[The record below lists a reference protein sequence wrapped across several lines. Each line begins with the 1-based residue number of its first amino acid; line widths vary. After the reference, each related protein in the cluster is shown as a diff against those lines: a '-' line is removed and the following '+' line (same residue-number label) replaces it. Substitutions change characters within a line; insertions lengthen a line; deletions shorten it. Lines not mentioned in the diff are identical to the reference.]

1 MPASPAR
8 LSVLGRDLPGQRGA
22 KTVEHRGKGAIVTGG
37 GGGIGRAIALGLA
50 GEGAAV
56 TIADLNLDAARKV
69 AQEIS
74 DRGGEALAV
83 QTDVAEK
90 ASVDSA
96 VRQTLDTFGRIDIL
110 VNNAGVQHVSPIVDF
125 PEAQW
130 HALVGVILT
139 GTFFCTQAVL
149 PSMISRGSGRIIN
162 ISSVLG
168 RIGQPYK
175 AAYCA
180 AKHGVIGLTRV
191 TALETAEHGITVN
204 AICPGVTRTEIVENQ
219 LDGLARTYGISRDEV
234 LDKVFFPQIPQK
246 RLMDPGEVAECVLF
260 LASDRA
266 FALTGQAIN
275 FSAGWV
281 MQ

>member
-1 MPASPAR
+1 M
-8 LSVLGRDLPGQRGA
+8 
-22 KTVEHRGKGAIVTGG
+22 EHRGKGAIVTGG

>member
-1 MPASPAR
+1 M
-8 LSVLGRDLPGQRGA
+8 
-22 KTVEHRGKGAIVTGG
+22 EHSGKGAIVTGG
-37 GGGIGRAIALGLA
+37 GGGIGRSIALGLA

-56 TIADLNLDAARKV
+56 TIADLNIEAARKV
-69 AQEIS
+69 AQEVS
-74 DRGGEALAV
+74 DRGGEAIAV

-125 PEAQW
+125 PESQW

-162 ISSVLG
+162 ISSTLG

-204 AICPGVTRTEIVENQ
+204 AICPGVTKTEIVENQ
-219 LDGLARTYGISRDEV
+219 LDGLARTYGIGRDEV
-234 LDKVFFPQIPQK
+234 LEKVFFPQIPQK

-260 LASDRA
+260 LASGRA

>member
-1 MPASPAR
+1 
-8 LSVLGRDLPGQRGA
+8 
-22 KTVEHRGKGAIVTGG
+22 
-37 GGGIGRAIALGLA
+37 
-50 GEGAAV
+50 
-56 TIADLNLDAARKV
+56 
-69 AQEIS
+69 
-74 DRGGEALAV
+74 
-83 QTDVAEK
+83 
-90 ASVDSA
+90 
-96 VRQTLDTFGRIDIL
+96 
-110 VNNAGVQHVSPIVDF
+110 
-125 PEAQW
+125 
-130 HALVGVILT
+130 
-139 GTFFCTQAVL
+139 
-149 PSMISRGSGRIIN
+149 MISRGSGRIIN
-162 ISSVLG
+162 ISSTLG

-204 AICPGVTRTEIVENQ
+204 AICPGVTKTEIVENQ
-219 LDGLARTYGISRDEV
+219 LDGLARTYGIGRDEV
-234 LDKVFFPQIPQK
+234 LEKVFFPQIPQK